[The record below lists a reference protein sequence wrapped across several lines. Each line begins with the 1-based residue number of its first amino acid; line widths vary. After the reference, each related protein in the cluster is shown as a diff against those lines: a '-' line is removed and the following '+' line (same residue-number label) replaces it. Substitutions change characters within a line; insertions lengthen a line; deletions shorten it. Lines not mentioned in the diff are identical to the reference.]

1 MPTLRTPTSAY
12 PWRPDISVFHP
23 ADVVPEALILKCSTI
38 SGAIEGDAPSVRVAY
53 VEDDEATFVAEA
65 TAIPEASPELAEV
78 TVFTGKISQLVRISR
93 EQYFNHQEGTPEQL
107 ALSVSRAL
115 VKKADQ
121 AFINQPEPTPP
132 TVQPAAGLLHID
144 GVVDGGEV
152 IGNLDALVDLQAQL
166 QANGGTPTHIVVDPL
181 GWAALRKL
189 KTDDSGSHQRL
200 VGAGVTGAL
209 PLLLSLPV
217 LVNAN
222 VPAYT
227 GLIVDKTAVV
237 SAVGDVLGSVTVDR
251 YCETDDVGLKA
262 TWRIGQNIVRP
273 DRVGMFQVDE
283 GGS

>member
-189 KTDDSGSHQRL
+189 KTDDSGSHQSL
-200 VGAGVTGAL
+200 VGAGVTDAL

-237 SAVGDVLGSVTVDR
+237 SAVGDVLVSVTVDR
-251 YCETDDVGLKA
+251 YFETDDVGLKA